1 MNRGLWVSG
10 HVPKGVVIILCCG
23 CVWDSIDYPLPEA
36 GPMGSSQEPAT
47 RDLQQLAEMMKQGKT
62 PGLLLLCALGQV
74 AFCLWASFSYA
85 RYLNDNNVQNN
96 TGPSGCQLL
105 VLSLLATYIKCTYRY
120 GIPTWPHT
128 VAMATFKVLF
138 MPGFQCW
145 FLAELDRAMSQ
156 GGKNSLESCCATG
169 VWWSS
174 DQKPLPRTGG
184 NASSQVSPGLL
195 HRSLGGPVICVVTNF
210 LRSGRRRLCVDL
222 LTCRGRTCREMAA
235 R

>member
-1 MNRGLWVSG
+1 
-10 HVPKGVVIILCCG
+10 
-23 CVWDSIDYPLPEA
+23 
-36 GPMGSSQEPAT
+36 
-47 RDLQQLAEMMKQGKT
+47 
-62 PGLLLLCALGQV
+62 
-74 AFCLWASFSYA
+74 
-85 RYLNDNNVQNN
+85 
-96 TGPSGCQLL
+96 
-105 VLSLLATYIKCTYRY
+105 
-120 GIPTWPHT
+120 
-128 VAMATFKVLF
+128 
-138 MPGFQCW
+138 
-145 FLAELDRAMSQ
+145 MSQ

>member
-1 MNRGLWVSG
+1 MHETFKLDSIQEASGDTLGPSMNRGLWVSG

-105 VLSLLATYIKCTYRY
+105 VLSLLATYIKCTYVRD
-120 GIPTWPHT
+120 PN
-128 VAMATFKVLF
+128 
-138 MPGFQCW
+138 
-145 FLAELDRAMSQ
+145 LASHCSHGD
-156 GGKNSLESCCATG
+156 
-169 VWWSS
+169 
-174 DQKPLPRTGG
+174 
-184 NASSQVSPGLL
+184 
-195 HRSLGGPVICVVTNF
+195 I
-210 LRSGRRRLCVDL
+210 
-222 LTCRGRTCREMAA
+222 
-235 R
+235 